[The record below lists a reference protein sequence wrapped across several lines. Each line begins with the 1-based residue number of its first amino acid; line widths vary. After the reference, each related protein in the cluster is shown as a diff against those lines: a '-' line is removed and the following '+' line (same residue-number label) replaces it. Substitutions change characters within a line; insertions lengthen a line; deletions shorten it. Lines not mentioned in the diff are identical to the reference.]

1 MWREERLGC
10 IHYYKCSCDH
20 VICSHRHH
28 VIHDQG
34 GEQTK
39 TYRPLNNLFPGQQA
53 NYTVCNSSLSEFAI
67 LGMFLWLHAYCH
79 GY

>member
-1 MWREERLGC
+1 MF
-10 IHYYKCSCDH
+10 YAY
-20 VICSHRHH
+20 SHRHH

-34 GEQTK
+34 EDQTA

-67 LGMFLWLHAYCH
+67 LGMFL
-79 GY
+79 

>member
-1 MWREERLGC
+1 MLC
-10 IHYYKCSCDH
+10 YHM
-20 VICSHRHH
+20 ICSHRHH

-34 GEQTK
+34 GKQTK

-67 LGMFLWLHAYCH
+67 LGTYVAMVALSAGYCPIYD
-79 GY
+79 GRV

>member
-1 MWREERLGC
+1 M
-10 IHYYKCSCDH
+10 IH
-20 VICSHRHH
+20 SHRHH

-34 GEQTK
+34 GEQTN
-39 TYRPLNNLFPGQQA
+39 TYRPLNNLSPGQQA

-67 LGMFLWLHAYCH
+67 LGMFLWLLAYCH